1 MPDGRQHKMA
11 TILETL
17 TILAVEDI
25 EASRTFYIDKMGF
38 NEYLRV
44 NGWSFLD
51 RGSLNL
57 RIGHCPG
64 IVPMTKCQD
73 HSLIIQANVDDANEL
88 YKEFKSKG
96 VDVSTPEDKPWGYR
110 EFGVVTPD
118 GHRFLFTEAL
128 KNQ

>member
-1 MPDGRQHKMA
+1 MA
-11 TILETL
+11 TILENL
-17 TILAVEDI
+17 TILAVEDV
-25 EASRTFYIDKMGF
+25 EASRTFYIEKMGF
-38 NEYLRV
+38 SEYFRV
-44 NGWSFLD
+44 DGWSFVG

-73 HSLIIQANVDDANEL
+73 HSLIIQANVDNANEL
-88 YKEFKSKG
+88 YREFKSKG
-96 VDVSTPEDKPWGYR
+96 VEVSAPEDKPWGYR

-128 KNQ
+128 KDL